1 MHCFVFNLNL
11 LWVFFLPPSF
21 FAPPKNACKANS
33 SLYHQDGFSSPA
45 GFGFCFTDPSTP
57 RNMHRRFSQP
67 SPSMVNL
74 ASMCRRDV
82 KKKVPDKKGGRVTVV
97 PDAVPEPV
105 SSGVRKGSR
114 VRRSSRVTTP
124 VVAAQE
130 PTGSTQSTKM
140 GVGDKHT
147 STVSRRSSRRM
158 SCISISPRRPEETA
172 VDADS
177 APREQLEEAVRF
189 NVGKPNKTETR
200 PARRTSS
207 RRRSAQL
214 QQPIHENR
222 SPPQPAAAPPH
233 DQVINTKQQPKG
245 TLREEK
251 AQEFAYRAEILA
263 AQGMVGDAIVELERA
278 IAIAP
283 DDWPPLATLYSGR
296 GAGYL
301 ELGRYHA
308 AAEDCR
314 KVRSTQGLNI

>member
-1 MHCFVFNLNL
+1 MF
-11 LWVFFLPPSF
+11 FFLPPSF

-45 GFGFCFTDPSTP
+45 GFGFCFTTPSTP

-67 SPSMVNL
+67 SPSMAKL

-82 KKKVPDKKGGRVTVV
+82 KKKAPDKKGGRETVV
-97 PDAVPEPV
+97 PDAAPEPV
-105 SSGVRKGSR
+105 SIGARKGSR
-114 VRRSSRVTTP
+114 VRRSSRATTP
-124 VVAAQE
+124 VLAARE
-130 PTGSTQSTKM
+130 PTGSSQSTKM

-158 SCISISPRRPEETA
+158 SCISISPSRLEETA

-177 APREQLEEAVRF
+177 APTEQLEEAVQF
-189 NVGKPNKTETR
+189 NIGKPNKAETR

-207 RRRSAQL
+207 RHRSAQL

-222 SPPQPAAAPPH
+222 SPPHPFAPPH
-233 DQVINTKQQPKG
+233 DQVNTKQQPKG

-251 AQEFAYRAEILA
+251 VQEFASRAEILA